1 LAAGLAAHPD
11 ASAPK
16 GTPPATAISWRRHVQ
31 RNTSLIGAL
40 MATALAFPVLGAS
53 TASADDMTPYA
64 KINAAAAASQITVQ
78 PLRGGVVL
86 LQGSGGNMA
95 ALSGP
100 DGILMVDDGIA
111 VSQAKMEAKL
121 KEIGK
126 GPIRYVVNTHW
137 HWDHTDGNVWVHR
150 DGATIIGQENT
161 AKHLTQTIRVVE
173 WGHTFSPLP
182 AEGRVAMMVKDE
194 KTLPFGGDAVRLRY
208 YGPSHT
214 DGDLSAYFTKADVLL
229 TGDTWWNGLY
239 PFIDYVAGGSI
250 DGMIRAAEANLAM
263 AGPNTIVIP
272 GHGPVGGQAD
282 LMEYRD
288 MLVTIRGS
296 VATLKKQGKTID
308 QIIAAKPTA
317 DFDAKWGQ
325 MIISPELFTR
335 LVYRGV

>member
-1 LAAGLAAHPD
+1 MRRNKTLAC
-11 ASAPK
+11 
-16 GTPPATAISWRRHVQ
+16 
-31 RNTSLIGAL
+31 AL
-40 MATALAFPVLGAS
+40 MATALAFPVLGAPI
-53 TASADDMTPYA
+53 AHADEMTPYA
-64 KINAAAAASQITVQ
+64 KINAAAASSPVTVQ

-95 ALSGP
+95 AIAGP

-111 VSQAKMEAKL
+111 VSKAKMEAQL
-121 KEIGK
+121 KKIGK

-137 HWDHTDGNVWVHR
+137 HWDHTDGNVWIHR

-161 AKHLTQTIRVVE
+161 AKHLGQTIRVVE
-173 WGHTFSPLP
+173 WGHTFTPLP
-182 AEGRVAMMVKDE
+182 AEGRVAMMVKTE
-194 KTLPFGGDAVRLRY
+194 RTLPFAGDTLRLRY

-250 DGMIRAAEANLAM
+250 DGMIRAANANIAM
-263 AGPNTIVIP
+263 TGPKTIVIP
-272 GHGPVGGQAD
+272 GHGPVGGRAD
-282 LMEYRD
+282 LITYRD
-288 MLVTIRGS
+288 MLVTIRNN

-317 DFDAKWGQ
+317 AFDAKWGQ